1 MCICYSRFS
10 RGDIAMKNDYLS
22 PEIKNEELLTSDVI
36 MGSGNTRPQSGD
48 NLNSVAAGAGGE
60 AGAAF
65 GDL

>member
-1 MCICYSRFS
+1 
-10 RGDIAMKNDYLS
+10 MKNDYLS